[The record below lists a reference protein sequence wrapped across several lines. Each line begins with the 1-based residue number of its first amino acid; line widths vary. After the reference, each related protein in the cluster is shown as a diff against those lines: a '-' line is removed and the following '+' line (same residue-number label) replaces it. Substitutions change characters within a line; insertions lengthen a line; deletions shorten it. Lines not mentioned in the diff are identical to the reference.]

1 MKRRQILLDEESDRI
16 LAELAEF
23 HSGDRS
29 RAVREVLKAHK
40 SMDGM
45 LDQFEELHADE
56 LKRQKVR
63 SEKEFREGK
72 VVTLE
77 EMKRRHRL

>member
-29 RAVREVLKAHK
+29 LAVREVLRTHK
-40 SMDGM
+40 TVESM
-45 LDQFEELHADE
+45 LDDIERAQAPEL
-56 LKRQKVR
+56 LRQKLQ
-63 SEKEFREGK
+63 SEKSFQGGTA
-72 VVTLE
+72 VPLE
-77 EMKRRHRL
+77 QIKRRIKL